1 MDDSASGLAE
11 FEKALAY
18 AHRSLGRREQT
29 VSEIRGKLERREFSS
44 PTVEAVL
51 AELRDTGLLDD
62 ARFARRLAADKRELD
77 QWGTKRIVADL
88 ERRGVGREEIEAV
101 AGESGRSDELETA
114 LLLLER
120 RMPVAPRDDRE
131 RDRAWRLLVRR
142 GYEPELAYEAVREH
156 GRSGTRGAA

>member
-29 VSEIRGKLERREFSS
+29 VAEIRGKLERREFSS
-44 PTVEAVL
+44 ATVEAVL
-51 AELRDTGLLDD
+51 AELCDTGLLND
-62 ARFARRLAADKRELD
+62 ARFARRFATDKRDLD
-77 QWGTKRIVADL
+77 QWGTGRIVADL
-88 ERRGVGREEIEAV
+88 ERRGVGREEIDAV
-101 AGESGRSDELETA
+101 AGESGRSEELETA

-120 RMPVAPRDDRE
+120 RMPAPRDDRA

-142 GYEPELAYEAVREH
+142 GYEPELAYEAVRRH
-156 GRSGTRGAA
+156 GRSGAPGAA